1 MIPNNTKFAS
11 DKFSRMS
18 YYVVTMVFENFD
30 IFWSK
35 MEKIN
40 IEGYLKKIYQWY
52 ICSRINEEI
61 NFLILKVVR
70 LIWKILI
77 LNFDPTYCINL
88 SKQYSMIGYI
98 PNVVKGDIAE
108 LG

>member
-1 MIPNNTKFAS
+1 
-11 DKFSRMS
+11 
-18 YYVVTMVFENFD
+18 MVFENFG

-61 NFLILKVVR
+61 NFQINVR

-77 LNFDPTYCINL
+77 LNFDPTYRINL